1 VGVMPMITTVN
12 RRGQVTIPKSLH
24 DRYGF
29 PPGTKVVW
37 LERDADLIPKPL
49 LPVEQLRGRLKGEE
63 LTAILLEER
72 ARDRTHE
79 DGLSRRAP
87 DPVLTGDP
95 EFRVAEELGV
105 AVRWLGRR
113 A

>member
-1 VGVMPMITTVN
+1 MPMITTVVN
-12 RRGQVTIPKSLH
+12 RKGQVTIPKSLR

-49 LPVEQLRGRLKGEE
+49 LSVEQLRGRFKGEE
-63 LTAILLEER
+63 LTAMLLEER

-79 DGLSRRAP
+79 DG
-87 DPVLTGDP
+87 
-95 EFRVAEELGV
+95 
-105 AVRWLGRR
+105 
-113 A
+113 